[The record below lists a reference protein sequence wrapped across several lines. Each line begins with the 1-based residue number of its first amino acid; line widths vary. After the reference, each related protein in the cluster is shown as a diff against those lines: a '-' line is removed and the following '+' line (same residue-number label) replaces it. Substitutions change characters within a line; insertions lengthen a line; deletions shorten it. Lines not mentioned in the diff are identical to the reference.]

1 MLFWDRNDMPI
12 RLENVSKSYTI
23 GETKVKVLNDVSL
36 NIKDGDFVS
45 IVGPSGS
52 GKSTMLHMIGALDR
66 PTAGKVYI
74 DEKEVSKMNDSE
86 LAAVRGRKIGF
97 IFQTFNLIP
106 RLTAVENIILP
117 MWFADREPDRK
128 KAEDLLG
135 QVGLSH
141 RMGNK
146 PGQMSGGEK
155 QRVAIARALANEPE
169 VIVADEPTGNLDSK
183 TGAEIMKILTDI
195 HASGRTVVLVTHD
208 LKISDMAQRKVEMKD
223 GMIIRE
229 MMI

>member
-1 MLFWDRNDMPI
+1 
-12 RLENVSKSYTI
+12 
-23 GETKVKVLNDVSL
+23 
-36 NIKDGDFVS
+36 
-45 IVGPSGS
+45 
-52 GKSTMLHMIGALDR
+52 
-66 PTAGKVYI
+66 
-74 DEKEVSKMNDSE
+74 
-86 LAAVRGRKIGF
+86 
-97 IFQTFNLIP
+97 
-106 RLTAVENIILP
+106 
-117 MWFADREPDRK
+117 
-128 KAEDLLG
+128 
-135 QVGLSH
+135 
-141 RMGNK
+141 MGNK